1 MTEDNLEQ
9 AIQDKN
15 LTAPRLTPLGIARV
29 IKKETFTMLPS
40 MKVLVCELTLEN
52 GYTVRGEAAVVS
64 PENFDLEIGQ
74 MVSRENA
81 RRKVW
86 ELEGYLLQQK
96 LYEKANKVPLG
107 TRDQPPVSVPAN
119 TVPQPI
125 ANNPAPYR
133 VVFWDNIRDPYSVL
147 ILGSQWRYRHN
158 PTQIYVLVT
167 IADYGFTFRSDK
179 GIVLPMNLGLIKQ
192 HMWPYY
198 EDRPE

>member
-15 LTAPRLTPLGIARV
+15 LTAPRLTPLGISKV

-74 MVSRENA
+74 RISRENA
-81 RRKVW
+81 RKKVW

-96 LYEKANKVPLG
+96 LYEKTKKEPLG
-107 TRDQPPVSVPAN
+107 TGSQQPVNVPAFSI
-119 TVPQPI
+119 PQPWNQLQVG
-125 ANNPAPYR
+125 A
-133 VVFWDNIRDPYSVL
+133 L
-147 ILGSQWRYRHN
+147 WRYQFS
-158 PTQIYVLVT
+158 PTLVYQLDRIDGAT
-167 IADYGFTFRSDK
+167 IIFKSEE
-179 GIVLPMNLGLIKQ
+179 GITLPMNLDLISKS
-192 HMWPYY
+192 MTFIGYP
-198 EDRPE
+198 PEKRFEN